1 MVSAPLWRPQS
12 PPDSRC
18 LCGGALQGAIAAND
32 KYICNILDPTQH
44 LCLIPL
50 TSTTGSAVSSYITW
64 LWAISA
70 QMVWLAAVLA
80 ASSARLQ
87 HHQVVLSSVFFSFFR
102 NSCILDTLGRQ
113 VGDFGNVSVALLLS
127 VTRRSKV
134 FSCSLPMMAKPA
146 HTKVKV
152 DIFCEKKSV

>member
-18 LCGGALQGAIAAND
+18 LYGGALQRAIAAND
-32 KYICNILDPTQH
+32 KYICNILDPTLH
-44 LCLIPL
+44 HCLIPL
-50 TSTTGSAVSSYITW
+50 TSTAGSAVSSYVTW

-87 HHQVVLSSVFFSFFR
+87 HHQVALSAVFFF
-102 NSCILDTLGRQ
+102 
-113 VGDFGNVSVALLLS
+113 
-127 VTRRSKV
+127 
-134 FSCSLPMMAKPA
+134 
-146 HTKVKV
+146 
-152 DIFCEKKSV
+152 